1 MLPIQIDTNS
11 PLLLYKQVGNQLI
24 EQIAKG
30 HIQDDEMLPSIR
42 NMAQDIGINIHTV
55 SKSYRELEKKGI
67 IKMENR
73 LKATV
78 IARSNRR
85 LDETQLHHLELS
97 IKNMIMEAYV
107 MGYSKKQIKQYIT
120 KVLDQVQ

>member
-1 MLPIQIDTNS
+1 MLPIHIDTNS

-30 HIQDDEMLPSIR
+30 HIQDNEMLPSIR

-55 SKSYRELEKKGI
+55 SKSYRELEKKAI

-85 LDETQLHHLELS
+85 LDENQLHNLELS

-107 MGYSKKQIKQYIT
+107 IGYSKKQIKQYIT

>member
-11 PLLLYKQVGNQLI
+11 PLLLYMQVGNQLI

-30 HIQDDEMLPSIR
+30 QIQDNEMPPSIR

-55 SKSYRELEKKGI
+55 SKSYRELEKKAI

>member
-11 PLLLYKQVGNQLI
+11 PLLLYMQVGNQLI

-30 HIQDDEMLPSIR
+30 HIQDNEMLPSIR

-55 SKSYRELEKKGI
+55 SKSYRELEKKAI

-85 LDETQLHHLELS
+85 LDETHLHHLELS

>member
-1 MLPIQIDTNS
+1 MLPIHIDTNS

-30 HIQDDEMLPSIR
+30 HIQDNEMLPSIR

-55 SKSYRELEKKGI
+55 SKSYRELEKKAI

-85 LDETQLHHLELS
+85 LDETQLHNLELS

-107 MGYSKKQIKQYIT
+107 IGYSKKQIKQYIT
-120 KVLDQVQ
+120 KVLDPLQ

>member
-1 MLPIQIDTNS
+1 
-11 PLLLYKQVGNQLI
+11 
-24 EQIAKG
+24 
-30 HIQDDEMLPSIR
+30 MLPSIR

-55 SKSYRELEKKGI
+55 SKSYRELEKKAI

-85 LDETQLHHLELS
+85 LDENQLHNLELS

-107 MGYSKKQIKQYIT
+107 IGYSKKQIKQYIT

>member
-11 PLLLYKQVGNQLI
+11 PLLLYMQVGNQLI

>member
-1 MLPIQIDTNS
+1 M
-11 PLLLYKQVGNQLI
+11 QVGNQLI

-30 HIQDDEMLPSIR
+30 HIQDNEMLPSIR

-55 SKSYRELEKKGI
+55 SKSYRELEKKAI

>member
-1 MLPIQIDTNS
+1 MLPIHIDTNS

-30 HIQDDEMLPSIR
+30 HIQDNEMLPSIR

-55 SKSYRELEKKGI
+55 SKSYRELEKKAI

-107 MGYSKKQIKQYIT
+107 IGYSKKQIKQYIT

>member
-11 PLLLYKQVGNQLI
+11 PLLLYMQVGNQLI

-30 HIQDDEMLPSIR
+30 QIQDNEMLPSIR

>member
-11 PLLLYKQVGNQLI
+11 PLLLYMQVGNQLI

-30 HIQDDEMLPSIR
+30 HIQDNEMLPSIR

-55 SKSYRELEKKGI
+55 SKSYRELEKKAI

>member
-1 MLPIQIDTNS
+1 MLPIHIDTNS

-30 HIQDDEMLPSIR
+30 HIQDNEMLPSIR

-55 SKSYRELEKKGI
+55 SKSYRELEKKAI

-85 LDETQLHHLELS
+85 LDETQLHYLELS

-107 MGYSKKQIKQYIT
+107 IGYSKKQIKQYIT
-120 KVLDQVQ
+120 KVLDPLQ

>member
-11 PLLLYKQVGNQLI
+11 PLLLYMQVGNQLI

-30 HIQDDEMLPSIR
+30 HIQDNDMLPSIR

-55 SKSYRELEKKGI
+55 SKSYRELEKKAI

>member
-11 PLLLYKQVGNQLI
+11 PLLLYMQVGNQLI

-30 HIQDDEMLPSIR
+30 HIQDNEMLPSIR

-55 SKSYRELEKKGI
+55 SKSYRELEKKAI

-73 LKATV
+73 LNATV

>member
-1 MLPIQIDTNS
+1 MLPIHIDTNS
-11 PLLLYKQVGNQLI
+11 PLLLYKQVGNQII

-30 HIQDDEMLPSIR
+30 HIQDNEMLPSIR

-55 SKSYRELEKKGI
+55 SKSYRELEKKAI

-85 LDETQLHHLELS
+85 LDENQLHNLELS

-107 MGYSKKQIKQYIT
+107 IGYSKKQIKQYIT
-120 KVLDQVQ
+120 KVLDPLQ

>member
-1 MLPIQIDTNS
+1 
-11 PLLLYKQVGNQLI
+11 
-24 EQIAKG
+24 
-30 HIQDDEMLPSIR
+30 
-42 NMAQDIGINIHTV
+42 
-55 SKSYRELEKKGI
+55 
-67 IKMENR
+67 MENR

>member
-11 PLLLYKQVGNQLI
+11 PLLLYMQVGNQLI

-30 HIQDDEMLPSIR
+30 QIQDNEMLPSIR

-55 SKSYRELEKKGI
+55 SKSYRELEKKAI

>member
-1 MLPIQIDTNS
+1 MLPIHIDTNS

-30 HIQDDEMLPSIR
+30 HIQDNEMLPSIR

-55 SKSYRELEKKGI
+55 SKSYRELENKSI

-85 LDETQLHHLELS
+85 LDENQLHNLELS

-107 MGYSKKQIKQYIT
+107 IGYSKKQIKQYIT
-120 KVLDQVQ
+120 KVLDPLQ